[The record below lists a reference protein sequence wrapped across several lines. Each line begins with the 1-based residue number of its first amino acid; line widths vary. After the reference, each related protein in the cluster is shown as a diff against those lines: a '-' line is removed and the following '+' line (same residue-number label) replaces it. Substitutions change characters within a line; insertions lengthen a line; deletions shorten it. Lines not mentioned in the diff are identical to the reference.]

1 MTEAAL
7 RSRLADIRCFVLD
20 MDGTIYLGDRLFPFT
35 KTFLEKAAGAGR
47 EVCFFTNNSSRCAA
61 DYVEKLARMEI
72 AVPPERM
79 LTSGQVA
86 GAYLRREHPG
96 QGVFLQGTPALRR
109 ELETLGVPLEEAHP
123 QVVVLGFDT
132 TLEYDRLRR
141 TCDLVRD

>member
-72 AVPPERM
+72 AVPPEKVGPSR
-79 LTSGQVA
+79 S
-86 GAYLRREHPG
+86 
-96 QGVFLQGTPALRR
+96 
-109 ELETLGVPLEEAHP
+109 
-123 QVVVLGFDT
+123 
-132 TLEYDRLRR
+132 
-141 TCDLVRD
+141 